1 MTNDPSDDTLPGRT
15 GGPADDDGGPDDG
28 RDNGRDE
35 GDAMVR
41 RAAQRYGFSGAMLAG
56 GMVAFDRLLG
66 RREQEDPPVIAEA
79 PDEPVD
85 IDRDGIVLR
94 VDDSTTVVARAPE
107 SVPGP
112 GPVRRVRRRRRP
124 R

>member
-1 MTNDPSDDTLPGRT
+1 MTNDPTPHAAESTGDPTDDPDR
-15 GGPADDDGGPDDG
+15 ADRPVDG
-28 RDNGRDE
+28 RE
-35 GDAMVR
+35 TGDAMVR

-66 RREQEDPPVIAEA
+66 RREQEDPPVIVAT

-94 VDDSTTVVARAPE
+94 VDESTTVVARAPE
-107 SVPGP
+107 PAR
-112 GPVRRVRRRRRP
+112 GPVRRIRRRRRSS
-124 R
+124 

>member
-1 MTNDPSDDTLPGRT
+1 MTDDPSDDTPPGRT
-15 GGPADDDGGPDDG
+15 GDPADDDGGPAD
-28 RDNGRDE
+28 GRDE

-94 VDDSTTVVARAPE
+94 VDDATTVVARAPE
-107 SVPGP
+107 SGP

>member
-1 MTNDPSDDTLPGRT
+1 MTNDPTDDTPPGTEGAATSATT
-15 GGPADDDGGPDDG
+15 GDDAHAA
-28 RDNGRDE
+28 
-35 GDAMVR
+35 GDSMVR
-41 RAAQRYGFSGAMLAG
+41 RAAQRYGFTGAMLAG

-94 VDDSTTVVARAPE
+94 VDDSTTVVSRAPE
-107 SVPGP
+107 AAPGP
-112 GPVRRVRRRRRP
+112 TRQIRRRRRS

>member
-1 MTNDPSDDTLPGRT
+1 MTNDPSDDTPPNRADDPT
-15 GGPADDDGGPDDG
+15 DAVDGPADG
-28 RDNGRDE
+28 RDG

-85 IDRDGIVLR
+85 IDRELATMQDLLEG
-94 VDDSTTVVARAPE
+94 
-107 SVPGP
+107 
-112 GPVRRVRRRRRP
+112 
-124 R
+124 

>member
-112 GPVRRVRRRRRP
+112 VRRVRRRRRP

>member
-1 MTNDPSDDTLPGRT
+1 MTNEPTDDTSLAGDDGT
-15 GGPADDDGGPDDG
+15 TDADGGPADG
-28 RDNGRDE
+28 RE
-35 GDAMVR
+35 AGDAMVR
-41 RAAQRYGFSGAMLAG
+41 RAAQRYGFTGAMLAG

-66 RREQEDPPVIAEA
+66 RREQEDPPVIAET

-107 SVPGP
+107 PVP